1 MTENVFNLS
10 ESDAN
15 ANAKYLAKFTTESEL
30 DNEIARL
37 YNVINKQIPD
47 LTEDI
52 DFYKNMRFSNSC
64 NGKGEYDET
73 FVELDLT
80 IIDKYNLK
88 ELYSNYYG
96 PRTLLGRINH
106 VYESLRKGY
115 DEDNIELVVY
125 AIYIHRKRLEKEYKK
140 LLNDLNEEIGTNF
153 DETNF
158 DEVLVKEKIILLY
171 EKLVKMI

>member
-15 ANAKYLAKFTTESEL
+15 AKYLAKFNTVDEL

-37 YNVINKQIPD
+37 YNMINVEIPT

-52 DFYKNMRFSNSC
+52 NFYKNMRYSNGC

-106 VYESLRKGY
+106 VYESLKGY

-125 AIYIHRKRLEKEYKK
+125 AIYRHRKRLEKKYKE
-140 LLNDLNEEIGTNF
+140 LLDDLNRVCGTNF

>member
-15 ANAKYLAKFTTESEL
+15 ANAKYLAKFTTEYEL

-106 VYESLRKGY
+106 GYESLKGY

-125 AIYIHRKRLEKEYKK
+125 AIYRHRKRLEKKYKE
-140 LLNDLNEEIGTNF
+140 LLDDLNRVCGTNF